1 MMKKSMIAVSLM
13 ISLFLVGCGKA
24 EQQQSGAA
32 ALKVVIQPVET
43 IEHQPSKAFVGR
55 VSAVEDVD
63 ITAQVSG
70 YLKERHFREGQIVEK
85 GQLLYSIE
93 PASYEAQVANAKAAV
108 AQAQATLKH
117 ANNEFA
123 RAKTLLPKGSISRSE
138 YDNRQAQQMGA
149 SAQLEAAK
157 AQLKLAEVNL
167 SYTQIT
173 APFSGRI
180 ADSKVSTGDLV
191 SPASGVLTTLVSLD
205 PVHASFQLSERD
217 RLEVGAE
224 NLQGDGQSGHQSVK
238 VKVLLENN
246 EVHPHTGQLDF
257 IDNRIDMTTGTI
269 AVRASV
275 PNPDYTLLPGQH
287 INVEISTVKTQ
298 PAFVIPRRAVQ
309 TDVGGDFVMVV
320 TEGNIAERRD
330 IELGVQTND
339 GIIVTTGLAEN
350 DRVIVSGL
358 QRVRNGMAVQ
368 YDNADDQEKAE

>member
-1 MMKKSMIAVSLM
+1 MMKKSMIAMSLM
-13 ISLFLVGCGKA
+13 TSLFLVGCGEA
-24 EQQQSGAA
+24 EQQKPGAIA
-32 ALKVVIQPVET
+32 PKVVLQPVEV

-55 VSAVEDVD
+55 ISALEDVD

-217 RLEVGAE
+217 RLEIGAE
-224 NLQGDGQSGHQSVK
+224 NLQGDGQSSQQSVK
-238 VKVLLENN
+238 VKVLLENSQ
-246 EVHPHTGQLDF
+246 VHPHIGQLDF
-257 IDNRIDMTTGTI
+257 IGNRIDVTTGTI

-275 PNPDYTLLPGQH
+275 PNPEYTLLPGQH
-287 INVEISTVKTQ
+287 INVEISTVKTK

-330 IELGVQTND
+330 IELGVQTSD
-339 GIIVTTGLAEN
+339 GIIVKTGLGEN
-350 DRVIVSGL
+350 ERVIVSGL

-368 YDNADDQEKAE
+368 YDSADAQEKAE

>member
-1 MMKKSMIAVSLM
+1 MKKSMIAMSLM
-13 ISLFLVGCGKA
+13 TSLFLVGCGEA
-24 EQQQSGAA
+24 EQQQSAA
-32 ALKVVIQPVET
+32 MTPKVVLQPVET

-55 VSAVEDVD
+55 ISALEDVD

-108 AQAQATLKH
+108 TQAQATLKH

-205 PVHASFQLSERD
+205 PVHARFQLSERD

-257 IDNRIDMTTGTI
+257 IGNRIDMTTGTI

-330 IELGVQTND
+330 IELGVQTSD

-368 YDNADDQEKAE
+368 YDSADDQEKAE